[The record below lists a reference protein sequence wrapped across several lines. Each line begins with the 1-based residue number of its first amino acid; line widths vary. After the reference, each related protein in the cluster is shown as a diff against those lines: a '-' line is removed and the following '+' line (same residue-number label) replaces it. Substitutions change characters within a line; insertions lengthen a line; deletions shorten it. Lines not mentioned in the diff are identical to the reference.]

1 MKSFAAAD
9 YSWLVSLP
17 EHSTRLGVL
26 RQFVEHAFEI
36 LGLVEIA
43 IDRSEAHI
51 SDVVEGAQRFHHHLA
66 HGLRRDFALALT
78 LELAHDFG
86 DRLVDALGLD
96 WTLTQRNLH

>member
-9 YSWLVSLP
+9 IAGSLP

-43 IDRSEAHI
+43 IDRSEADI
-51 SDVVEGAQRFHHHLA
+51 SDVVERAQRLHDHLA
-66 HGLRRDFALALT
+66 HSLRRDFALALT
-78 LELAHDFG
+78 LELAHDFR

-96 WTLTQRNLH
+96 GTFTQRD